1 MENLFSRYRNISIL
15 AGVLFLQILGL
26 AVQVR
31 RVKENQST
39 MLIRVWTVTAISP
52 LEKGIV
58 GMGNGIGNV
67 WRNYL
72 YLRGIRQENR
82 ELREEIQQLRLNE
95 VRMSEDAQ
103 QAHRLQ
109 LLLNFKEQYLSKTL
123 AAQVIGTGGTDQSR
137 VIYIDKGSEDADI
150 KPEMPVITA
159 DGIVGKVVRVFA
171 HTSQILLINDQTSGA
186 GAILEKS
193 RLQGI
198 LRGMPNGGVAL
209 EKVMSDETVQPGD
222 RVLTSGG
229 DGIFPKGM
237 PVGTVAS
244 VSQGKDSFLN
254 IKIKPSADLSKLEEV
269 LVIIKQDEKVPSLAE
284 AGQERASDI
293 LARRLPSVP
302 DQPAPG
308 TAPAGTQKPAAVPG
322 STAAA
327 ANGAA
332 KPATA
337 ATAKPAATPAQGSGT
352 AAATLPKKSPN
363 TIPVAAQS
371 GNQVKTITDDPA
383 PTENTVKKPAQTE
396 SQPAQSAPSQPED
409 NQQ

>member
-39 MLIRVWTVTAISP
+39 MLIRVWTITAISP

-58 GMGNGIGNV
+58 GIGNGIGNV
-67 WRNYL
+67 WHNYL

-82 ELREEIQQLRLNE
+82 ELREEIQQLRLNQ

-150 KPEMPVITA
+150 KPDMPVITA
-159 DGIVGKVVRVFA
+159 DGIVGKIVRVFA
-171 HTSQILLINDQTSGA
+171 HTSQVLLINDQTSGA

-198 LRGMPNGGVAL
+198 LRGTPNGGVAL
-209 EKVMSDETVQPGD
+209 EKVMSDETVQAGD

-269 LVIIKQDEKVPSLAE
+269 LVITKQDEKVPSIAE
-284 AGQERASDI
+284 GGGQERASDI

-302 DQPAPG
+302 DQPVPG
-308 TAPAGTQKPAAVPG
+308 TTPAGTQKAVSG
-322 STAAA
+322 STTA
-327 ANGAA
+327 ANGVG
-332 KPATA
+332 KPATT
-337 ATAKPAATPAQGSGT
+337 ATAKPVGTSAQGTGT
-352 AAATLPKKSPN
+352 AATTTMPKKPAN

-371 GNQVKTITDDPA
+371 GNQVKTITDDPV
-383 PTENTVKKPAQTE
+383 PSGNTTKKPAATE
-396 SQPAQSAPSQPED
+396 SQPAQSVPMQQED

>member
-15 AGVLFLQILGL
+15 TGVLFLQILGL

-58 GMGNGIGNV
+58 GAGNGIGSV
-67 WRNYL
+67 WHNYL

-82 ELREEIQQLRLNE
+82 ALREEIQQLRLNE

-109 LLLNFKEQYLSKTL
+109 LLLSFKEQYLSQTL

-137 VIYIDKGSEDADI
+137 VIYIDKGNEDGDI

-186 GAILEKS
+186 GAVLEKS

-198 LRGMPNGGVAL
+198 LRGTPNGGVAL

-254 IKIKPSADLSKLEEV
+254 IRIKPAANLNKLEEV
-269 LVIIKQDEKVPSLAE
+269 LVITKQEEKVPSQAE

-308 TAPAGTQKPAAVPG
+308 TTPAGTQSAPKPAGTMTGNAM
-322 STAAA
+322 TAAA
-327 ANGAA
+327 GAA
-332 KPATA
+332 KPATT
-337 ATAKPAATPAQGSGT
+337 ATTKPATLVQGT
-352 AAATLPKKSPN
+352 APKKSPN

-371 GNQVKTITDDPA
+371 GNSVKTITDDPV
-383 PTENTVKKPAQTE
+383 PSENTVKKPE
-396 SQPAQSAPSQPED
+396 SQPAQSAPAQTED